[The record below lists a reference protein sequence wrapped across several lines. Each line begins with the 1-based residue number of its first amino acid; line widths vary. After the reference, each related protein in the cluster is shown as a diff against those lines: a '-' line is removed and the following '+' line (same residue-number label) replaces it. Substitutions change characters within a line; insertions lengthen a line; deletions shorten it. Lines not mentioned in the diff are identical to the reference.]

1 MKAGLA
7 EILRALGF
15 KDQPAPPASPKDEE
29 VRVYLEIDS
38 ARIYV
43 GRLKRDREGFEFAY
57 SPEFLAR
64 PDLPPIPDLPDKTR
78 VYKSNVLWPFFLARL
93 PPTDRPDVREQLR
106 AAGIAPE
113 DTLEVLGKLGRRT
126 ISSPYDLELVA
137 A

>member
-15 KDQPAPPASPKDEE
+15 RDQPALPASPKDEE

-38 ARIYV
+38 GRIYV
-43 GRLKRDREGFEFAY
+43 GRLRRDREGFEFSY

-64 PDLPPIPDLPDKTR
+64 PDLPPIPDLPDKAR
-78 VYKSNVLWPFFLARL
+78 VYKSSALWPFFLARL
-93 PPTDRPDVREQLR
+93 PPTDRPDVREQLQ
-106 AAGIAPE
+106 AAGIAA
-113 DTLEVLGKLGRRT
+113 DDVLEVLGKLGRRT